1 MAHKGGAG
9 LAAKGAIDLFG
20 GRGGRDRIRR
30 GKHRGLGWMV
40 RGGDCACHQG
50 ARARILWGTLMRH
63 FLRRSP
69 LATAVGGLAPGVR
82 TAPPRALLVA
92 PPRLPNLASPCRL
105 AAAPRAV
112 ALPPVTPGA
121 DVDPKLTAVTAISS
135 TVRPHHHAAQVVW
148 TPAAQPAIL
157 AVPGGRK
164 PQGHLAGDGVF
175 AKADVPRVLSLRN
188 SPSHLSDFTPGTRA
202 RARR

>member
-1 MAHKGGAG
+1 
-9 LAAKGAIDLFG
+9 
-20 GRGGRDRIRR
+20 
-30 GKHRGLGWMV
+30 MV

-69 LATAVGGLAPGVR
+69 LAPAVGGLAPGVR

-92 PPRLPNLASPCRL
+92 PPRLSNLASPCRL
-105 AAAPRAV
+105 AATPRAV
-112 ALPPVTPGA
+112 ALAPVTPGA
-121 DVDPKLTAVTAISS
+121 DVDPFLTAVTAISS
-135 TVRPHHHAAQVVW
+135 TVRPHPAAQVVW

-188 SPSHLSDFTPGTRA
+188 SPSHLSNLAPVTRA